1 MEALVAGDQPTQW
14 QINLRNSPLA
24 AVTKKMFTFMDR
36 VA

>member
-24 AVTKKMFTFMDR
+24 AVTKKCLPSWTE
-36 VA
+36 